1 MPDGNNQILLPM
13 LGLMVLTAVVWFV
26 LYAKRIPAMRRLGK
40 PAQTY
45 TTPGP
50 VVDLLPEEISYPA
63 NNFKNLFE
71 LPVLFYGLCLYLYVT
86 GTAAGVDVMAAWFF
100 LLSRVVHSLIH
111 CTVNIVMARFI
122 AYAAGA
128 LVLWF
133 MLGRAVWN
141 AFQAATGQ
149 PPG

>member
-63 NNFKNLFE
+63 NNF
-71 LPVLFYGLCLYLYVT
+71 GLCLYLYVT

>member
-1 MPDGNNQILLPM
+1 MRNEQILLPM

-26 LYAKRIPAMRRLGK
+26 LYARRIPAMHRLGK

-50 VVDLLPEEISYPA
+50 VVDLLPEEVSYPA
-63 NNFKNLFE
+63 NNFRNLFE

-86 GTAAGVDVMAAWFF
+86 ATAASADLVAAGLF
-100 LLSRVVHSLIH
+100 LVLRVVHSLIH

-122 AYAAGA
+122 AYCAGA

-133 MLGRAVWN
+133 MLARAVWG
-141 AFQAATGQ
+141 AFQAV
-149 PPG
+149 PG

>member
-1 MPDGNNQILLPM
+1 MNSGQILLPM

-26 LYAKRIPAMRRLGK
+26 LYARRIPAMRRLGK

-50 VVDLLPEEISYPA
+50 VVDLLPEEVSYPA

-71 LPVLFYGLCLYLYVT
+71 LPVLFYGLCLYLFVT
-86 GTAAGVDVMAAWFF
+86 GTVTSIDVIAAWLF
-100 LLSRVVHSLIH
+100 LLLRVVHSLIH

-122 AYAAGA
+122 VYCAGA

-133 MLGRAVWN
+133 MLARAVWG
-141 AFQAATGQ
+141 AYQAVMG
-149 PPG
+149 